1 MGTLSIKDLLRFVH
15 LAGTERSSAK
25 VFAEMSRFI
34 GESLDAHRVTVSVVE
49 DGVFVPLISER
60 CSDPVTGDPTVVP
73 YDRSPMDDTKLAEMI
88 ETEHDVVLIE
98 DPTTVF
104 PTAIVDEHGI
114 GPFAAMGLRV
124 DADLLGALVIE
135 ADADTLEKV
144 GAEVREVAG
153 LVALALANATA
164 LERERRRTDESEA
177 LLEVATVLTK
187 STEVNAV
194 LASVARNSAAVTGF
208 ERCSI
213 LLLASNGTLEPVM
226 SQFADGHT
234 DTELWDCFRA
244 LRIDFPAA
252 RDVIDSGAPTAYTA
266 DEVTPDVIPPEWL
279 TPFAVNSV
287 LVVPLMVGGSS
298 VGAMLLDGRERS
310 AITPQQIRVAQAVA
324 AHGAAA
330 IGISR
335 LLERESTSR
344 HEAETALRSL
354 RAREAQQAAMA
365 ALSQSAMMAIDL
377 DALMDE
383 AVTTLATTLDVGY
396 GKILELQSG
405 DDEFLLK
412 AGVGWHEGLVGTA
425 TIDCGTNS
433 QAAYTMRRSDPVI
446 VENLRTDTR
455 FNGPNLLT
463 DHSIV
468 SGMSVVIEGQD
479 RPYGI
484 LGVHTDQHRIFCIED
499 ITFLQSVAN
508 VLASAI
514 DRRRGELAIFEGE
527 QRLQA
532 ILDNA
537 SDAIISTDGS
547 NIIVFNRQAS
557 HVFGYSPEE
566 IIGQP
571 IQRLISEEFL
581 TRHPYGVKAFTS
593 GELAKRVDNGRIEL
607 MGQRKNGETFP
618 AEITISQVEVGGE
631 SVYTSIV
638 RDVTQRIEIHRKIRE
653 SEERFRHL
661 FERSPIA
668 MWEEDFSEVGG
679 WLEATRQEGVEDL
692 RDHLKRNPEI
702 LDSVISLIR
711 VRNVNS
717 AAVNLIEADSAEELL
732 TGFRDDIRTEAV
744 RAVFIEQLAT
754 LWEDREN
761 AQFDFTATTYLGNR
775 VECVLHLAASRRA
788 DGTLDLSHIIVALA
802 DITERKAAEA
812 QLRRIAQSK
821 DELIASVSHEIR
833 TPLTAVLGFAQLL
846 RDEHGN
852 LSASERS
859 EMLEALLTQSNDVA
873 NIVEDLL
880 VAAKADI
887 GKLHVVRVP
896 VGLYAQ
902 TSQVLESGYREVVS
916 RVQVS
921 GEAIRCTADPAR
933 VRQIIRNLISNAI
946 RYGGPDLAVNVG
958 QCDAVGYIRV
968 SDDGDGVSQED
979 AERIFEKYERG
990 DQLPGLTGALGLGL
1004 ALSRHLAQLM
1014 DGDVTYQRI
1023 DDRSVFE
1030 LTLPLVS

>member
-1 MGTLSIKDLLRFVH
+1 R
-15 LAGTERSSAK
+15 
-25 VFAEMSRFI
+25 
-34 GESLDAHRVTVSVVE
+34 
-49 DGVFVPLISER
+49 
-60 CSDPVTGDPTVVP
+60 
-73 YDRSPMDDTKLAEMI
+73 
-88 ETEHDVVLIE
+88 
-98 DPTTVF
+98 
-104 PTAIVDEHGI
+104 
-114 GPFAAMGLRV
+114 
-124 DADLLGALVIE
+124 
-135 ADADTLEKV
+135 
-144 GAEVREVAG
+144 
-153 LVALALANATA
+153 
-164 LERERRRTDESEA
+164 
-177 LLEVATVLTK
+177 
-187 STEVNAV
+187 
-194 LASVARNSAAVTGF
+194 
-208 ERCSI
+208 
-213 LLLASNGTLEPVM
+213 
-226 SQFADGHT
+226 
-234 DTELWDCFRA
+234 
-244 LRIDFPAA
+244 
-252 RDVIDSGAPTAYTA
+252 
-266 DEVTPDVIPPEWL
+266 
-279 TPFAVNSV
+279 
-287 LVVPLMVGGSS
+287 
-298 VGAMLLDGRERS
+298 
-310 AITPQQIRVAQAVA
+310 
-324 AHGAAA
+324 
-330 IGISR
+330 
-335 LLERESTSR
+335 
-344 HEAETALRSL
+344 
-354 RAREAQQAAMA
+354 
-365 ALSQSAMMAIDL
+365 
-377 DALMDE
+377 
-383 AVTTLATTLDVGY
+383 
-396 GKILELQSG
+396 
-405 DDEFLLK
+405 
-412 AGVGWHEGLVGTA
+412 
-425 TIDCGTNS
+425 TNS
-433 QAAYTMRRSDPVI
+433 QAAFTMRCSDPVI
-446 VENLRTDTR
+446 VENLSTDTR
-455 FNGPNLLT
+455 FNGPDLLKS
-463 DHSIV
+463 HSIV

-484 LGVHTDQHRIFCIED
+484 LGVHTDQHRIFCVED

-547 NIIVFNRQAS
+547 SIIVFNRRAS

-571 IQRLISEEFL
+571 IQELISEEFL

-607 MGQRKNGETFP
+607 MGRRKNGETFP

-638 RDVTQRIEIHRKIRE
+638 RDVTQRIETQRKIRE

-668 MWEEDFSEVGG
+668 MWEEDFSKVGQ
-679 WLEATRQEGVEDL
+679 WFEATRREGVEDL
-692 RDHLKRNPEI
+692 RDHLRQRPEI
-702 LDSVISLIR
+702 LDSAISLIR

-717 AAVNLIEADSAEELL
+717 AAVNLIEADGAEELL
-732 TGFRDDIRTEAV
+732 AGFRDDIRTEAV
-744 RAVFIEQLAT
+744 RDVFIEQLAT

-761 AQFDFTATTYLGNR
+761 AQFDFTATTYRGNR
-775 VECVLHLAASRRA
+775 IECVLHLATSRRS
-788 DGTLDLSHIIVALA
+788 DGTLDLSHVIVALA

-812 QLRRIAQSK
+812 QLRQIAQSK

-902 TSQVLESGYREVVS
+902 TSQVLESLDRDVAGRI
-916 RVQVS
+916 QFS
-921 GEAIRCTADPAR
+921 GESIRCTADPAR
-933 VRQIIRNLISNAI
+933 IRQIIRNLISNAI
-946 RYGGPDLAVNVG
+946 RYGGPDLQISVG
-958 QCDAVGYIRV
+958 ARDSVGYIEV

-1004 ALSRHLAQLM
+1004 ALSRHLARLM

-1030 LTLPLVS
+1030 LMLPLMAP